1 MKIIAFNADQR
12 KFQNEFL
19 EFPFKLYKNTP
30 QWVPSLNS
38 DIRKVFSKKKHGFYE
53 HGTAIYLLAVDEQER
68 VIGRLAVLENEGY
81 NQHFSSRTAFFY
93 MFECIDDFSVANA
106 LFSSGFDWAKSRGL
120 NEMIGPKGFSVF
132 DGFGTL
138 IKGFEYRA
146 AFGQIYNPAYYQEFL
161 EKLGFEKKWDSFTGY
176 MDRSFQLP
184 EKIFQV
190 AELVKQKRGFEI
202 REFSKKNEMKLYI
215 NDIKDLYNASLAYD
229 SRNMPISDA
238 DMQTMVNQM
247 LKFADPKLIKFII
260 KEGKPVGFLLAFP
273 DIARALIR
281 CKGKLLPFG
290 WFQIL
295 RELKTTDTVD
305 LNGAGILP
313 EYQRVGGNALLFAE
327 IAKSITSKPNYQF
340 AEFLQV
346 RDNNPQMLLEWENL
360 GVEVRKTHRFYG
372 KTL

>member
-1 MKIIAFNADQR
+1 MKIIAFNTDQR

-19 EFPFKLYKNTP
+19 KFPFKLYKNTP

-38 DIRKVFSKKKHGFYE
+38 DIRKVFSKKQHGFYE

-81 NQHFSSRTAFFY
+81 NQHFNSRTAFFY
-93 MFECIDDFSVANA
+93 MFECIEDFAVANA
-106 LFSSGFDWAKSRGL
+106 LFSSGFDWAISRGL
-120 NEMIGPKGFSVF
+120 GEMIGPKGFSVF

-146 AFGQIYNPAYYQEFL
+146 AFGQIYNPPYYQEFI
-161 EKLGFEKKWDSFTGY
+161 EKLGFEKKWDTFTGY

-190 AELVKQKRGFEI
+190 ADLVMQKRDFEI
-202 REFSKKNEMKLYI
+202 VEFSKKNEMKPYV
-215 NDIKDLYNASLAYD
+215 NDLKDLYNASLAYD

>member
-1 MKIIAFNADQR
+1 
-12 KFQNEFL
+12 
-19 EFPFKLYKNTP
+19 
-30 QWVPSLNS
+30 
-38 DIRKVFSKKKHGFYE
+38 
-53 HGTAIYLLAVDEQER
+53 
-68 VIGRLAVLENEGY
+68 
-81 NQHFSSRTAFFY
+81 
-93 MFECIDDFSVANA
+93 
-106 LFSSGFDWAKSRGL
+106 
-120 NEMIGPKGFSVF
+120 MIGPKGFSVF

-313 EYQRVGGNALLFAE
+313 EYQRVGGNSLLFAE

>member
-1 MKIIAFNADQR
+1 MKIIAFNTDQR

-19 EFPFKLYKNTP
+19 KFPFKLYKNTP

-53 HGTAIYLLAVDEQER
+53 HGTAIFLLAVDEQER

-120 NEMIGPKGFSVF
+120 SEMIGPKGFSVF

-190 AELVKQKRGFEI
+190 AELVKQKRGLEI

>member
-1 MKIIAFNADQR
+1 MKIIAFNTDQR

-19 EFPFKLYKNTP
+19 KFPFKLYKNTP

-38 DIRKVFSKKKHGFYE
+38 DIRKVFSKKQHGFYE

>member
-1 MKIIAFNADQR
+1 MKIIAFDADQR
-12 KFQNEFL
+12 KFQIKFL

-38 DIRKVFSKKKHGFYE
+38 DIRKVFSKKQHGFYE

-229 SRNMPISDA
+229 SRNMPISVA